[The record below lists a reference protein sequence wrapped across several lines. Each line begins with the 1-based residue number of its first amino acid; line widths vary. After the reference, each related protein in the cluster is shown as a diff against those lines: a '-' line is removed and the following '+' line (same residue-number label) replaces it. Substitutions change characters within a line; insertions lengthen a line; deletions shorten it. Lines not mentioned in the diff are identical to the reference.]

1 MVETSP
7 RCLYT
12 VGKKASVTSEVLPWV
27 WAPTLEFF
35 GAWLNAH
42 ILSGELLG
50 FITLYPTASRP
61 EAADP

>member
-1 MVETSP
+1 MNGTI
-7 RCLYT
+7 RT
-12 VGKKASVTSEVLPWV
+12 QWGKGQCHLGGTALGLGT
-27 WAPTLEFF
+27 TLEFF

-50 FITLYPTASRP
+50 FITLYPTVSRP